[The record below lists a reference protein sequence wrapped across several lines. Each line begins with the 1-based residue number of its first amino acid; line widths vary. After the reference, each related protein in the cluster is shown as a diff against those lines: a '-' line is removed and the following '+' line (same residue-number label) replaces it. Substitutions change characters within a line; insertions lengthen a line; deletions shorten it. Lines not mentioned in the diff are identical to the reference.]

1 MVIKTFK
8 FSNKNI
14 KYKYYDNGSE
24 IILSPSAVREVLV
37 NKYLSLVKEEISK
50 QSEISYDDSNIEIK
64 ITTDNDSIQY
74 DIIFS
79 GIDNLP
85 TISPDK
91 FAKSTNNSESTPDH
105 DPSPDT
111 NQDDIEL
118 TKDV

>member
-8 FSNKNI
+8 FSNKDA

-50 QSEISYDDSNIEIK
+50 QSEVSYDDSNIEIK

-79 GIDNLP
+79 GIDSLP
-85 TISPDK
+85 VITPEAFK
-91 FAKSTNNSESTPDH
+91 VKNNSESTPDINL
-105 DPSPDT
+105 SPDT
-111 NQDDIEL
+111 EQNDIKL
-118 TKDV
+118 TEDV

>member
-1 MVIKTFK
+1 MVIKTFE
-8 FSNKNI
+8 FSNKNT

-50 QSEISYDDSNIEIK
+50 QSEVSYDDSNIEIK

-79 GIDNLP
+79 GIDSLP
-85 TISPDK
+85 VVSPNK
-91 FAKSTNNSESTPDH
+91 FANSANNSESTPDT
-105 DPSPDT
+105 DLSPDIE
-111 NQDDIEL
+111 QDGIEL
-118 TKDV
+118 TEDV

>member
-8 FSNKNI
+8 FSNKDA

-50 QSEISYDDSNIEIK
+50 QSEVSYDDSNIEIK

-79 GIDNLP
+79 GINSLP
-85 TISPDK
+85 VISPNK
-91 FAKSTNNSESTPDH
+91 FANSTNNSESAPDINLSH
-105 DPSPDT
+105 DTEHD
-111 NQDDIEL
+111 NIEL

>member
-8 FSNKNI
+8 FSNKNT
-14 KYKYYDNGSE
+14 KYKYYNEEDE

-50 QSEISYDDSNIEIK
+50 QSEVSYDDSNIEIK

-79 GIDNLP
+79 GIDSLP
-85 TISPDK
+85 AITPEAFK
-91 FAKSTNNSESTPDH
+91 VKNNSESTLNP

-111 NQDDIEL
+111 KQDDVEL
-118 TKDV
+118 TEDV